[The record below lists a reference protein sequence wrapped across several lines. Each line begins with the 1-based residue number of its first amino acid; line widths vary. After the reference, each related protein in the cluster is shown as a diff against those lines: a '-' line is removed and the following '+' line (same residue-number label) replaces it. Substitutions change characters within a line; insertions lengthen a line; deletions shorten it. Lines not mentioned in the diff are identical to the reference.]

1 MNKNTLIIGLL
12 FIFSSISFAQENV
25 EAQPSELEKLII
37 NIQSKVD
44 VEKRFDF
51 SRANSKEKQLA
62 DLKKINKKLES
73 DLKAAEDLS
82 TRLIDQFDKN
92 EKTLSELEEKL
103 TLKLGNLG
111 EMFGVVK
118 QVSGQTR
125 GEFKN
130 SITNIDNPDRDQF
143 LKNLAESKKLPDL
156 SDISSLWVELVKEIR
171 NAESIK
177 VFNTNVVSADGTNN
191 ELEILRIGTFSITH
205 EGMFLKHL
213 VDTNQ
218 VEFLPSQPTG
228 VSKRKLKSLQNENE
242 GTFVIDIDPTRGAI
256 LDKLIQKKTFF
267 QRISDGGLVGYV
279 IILLGLAGVALAGER
294 IYVLKNVL
302 DSIKKQEESDTV
314 DSNNLLGMLI
324 ETAKANINESLD
336 SLELIL
342 DEKVQSITPTIEVR
356 VKAIKL
362 IATVAPLLGL
372 LGTVIGMIE
381 TFQAITLF
389 GTGDPKLMAGGI
401 SQALVTTMLG
411 LIVAAP
417 LLFMHS
423 YAENYSKTIISFL
436 EEKASG
442 IVANKTKKM
451 ITDIFKTYS
460 NFIYQGGPVV
470 FILFLIS
477 IYLFV
482 LIFAKFKYLF
492 FDISEVQDQY
502 KKRLSEINNDE
513 FYLLNLS
520 SLKCD
525 YRNIINKD
533 FFIIQTLIAL
543 CPVLGLLGTV
553 TGMIEVFDVVSF
565 FGTGNARALASGITK
580 ATLPTMT
587 GMAISI
593 VGLLTYTVLNSKSQS
608 IISEL

>member
-1 MNKNTLIIGLL
+1 MNKYKYIITFLLFNTTLI
-12 FIFSSISFAQENV
+12 SQENSDIA
-25 EAQPSELEKLII
+25 EIEIPSKLEQLII
-37 NIQSKVD
+37 DIESEID
-44 VEKRFDF
+44 IEKRFDF
-51 SRANSKEKQLA
+51 SRSNSKEKQLS
-62 DLKKINKKLES
+62 DLKKINNKLKL

-82 TRLIDQFDKN
+82 VKLINRFDEN

-130 SITNIDNPDRDQF
+130 SITNIDNPDRDTF

-177 VFNTNVVSADGTNN
+177 VFNTKVLSADGNN
-191 ELEILRIGTFSITH
+191 SELEVLRIGTFSITH
-205 EGMFLKHL
+205 QGMFLKHL
-213 VDTNQ
+213 IDTNQ
-218 VEFLPSQPTG
+218 IEFLPSQPAG
-228 VSKRKLKSLQNENE
+228 VSKRKLKRLQNNTE
-242 GTFVIDIDPTRGAI
+242 GTYEVDIDPTRGAI
-256 LDKLIQKKTFF
+256 LEKLIQKKTLF
-267 QRISDGGLVGYV
+267 QRIADGGLVGYV
-279 IILLGLAGVALAGER
+279 IILLGLGGVALAGER
-294 IYVLKNVL
+294 IYVLRNTL
-302 DSIKKQEESDTV
+302 ISIQEQENTDEILEG
-314 DSNNLLGMLI
+314 NLLGSLLQ
-324 ETAKANINESLD
+324 TAKENINESLD

-342 DEKVQSITPTIEVR
+342 DEKIQSITPTIEIR

-436 EEKASG
+436 EEKSSG
-442 IVANKTKKM
+442 IVATKTKK
-451 ITDIFKTYS
+451 
-460 NFIYQGGPVV
+460 
-470 FILFLIS
+470 
-477 IYLFV
+477 
-482 LIFAKFKYLF
+482 
-492 FDISEVQDQY
+492 
-502 KKRLSEINNDE
+502 
-513 FYLLNLS
+513 
-520 SLKCD
+520 
-525 YRNIINKD
+525 
-533 FFIIQTLIAL
+533 
-543 CPVLGLLGTV
+543 
-553 TGMIEVFDVVSF
+553 
-565 FGTGNARALASGITK
+565 
-580 ATLPTMT
+580 
-587 GMAISI
+587 
-593 VGLLTYTVLNSKSQS
+593 
-608 IISEL
+608 

>member
-1 MNKNTLIIGLL
+1 MNKNILIIGFL
-12 FIFSSISFAQENV
+12 FIFSSISFAQEGV
-25 EAQPSELEKLII
+25 EVEPSELEKLII

-242 GTFVIDIDPTRGAI
+242 GTFAIDIDPTRGAI

-442 IVANKTKKM
+442 IVANKTKK
-451 ITDIFKTYS
+451 
-460 NFIYQGGPVV
+460 
-470 FILFLIS
+470 
-477 IYLFV
+477 
-482 LIFAKFKYLF
+482 
-492 FDISEVQDQY
+492 
-502 KKRLSEINNDE
+502 
-513 FYLLNLS
+513 
-520 SLKCD
+520 
-525 YRNIINKD
+525 
-533 FFIIQTLIAL
+533 
-543 CPVLGLLGTV
+543 
-553 TGMIEVFDVVSF
+553 
-565 FGTGNARALASGITK
+565 
-580 ATLPTMT
+580 
-587 GMAISI
+587 
-593 VGLLTYTVLNSKSQS
+593 
-608 IISEL
+608 

>member
-1 MNKNTLIIGLL
+1 MNRNILIIGFL
-12 FIFSSISFAQENV
+12 FIFSSISFAQEGV
-25 EAQPSELEKLII
+25 EVEPSELEKLII

-218 VEFLPSQPTG
+218 VEFLPSQPAG

-242 GTFVIDIDPTRGAI
+242 GTFAIDIDPTRGAI

-442 IVANKTKKM
+442 IVANKTKK
-451 ITDIFKTYS
+451 
-460 NFIYQGGPVV
+460 
-470 FILFLIS
+470 
-477 IYLFV
+477 
-482 LIFAKFKYLF
+482 
-492 FDISEVQDQY
+492 
-502 KKRLSEINNDE
+502 
-513 FYLLNLS
+513 
-520 SLKCD
+520 
-525 YRNIINKD
+525 
-533 FFIIQTLIAL
+533 
-543 CPVLGLLGTV
+543 
-553 TGMIEVFDVVSF
+553 
-565 FGTGNARALASGITK
+565 
-580 ATLPTMT
+580 
-587 GMAISI
+587 
-593 VGLLTYTVLNSKSQS
+593 
-608 IISEL
+608 